1 MDSYCE
7 SLEEAEA
14 LARNSELGVHG
25 SSARVRTPQQAG
37 EQFTLA
43 ELAKETEGKKI
54 KVIIQYCF
62 DGGRYK
68 VEEVRWRCR
77 VCVCVCFRHS
87 HCSSFVGIVSI
98 ALLVHLARR

>member
-1 MDSYCE
+1 VDSYCE

-68 VEEVRWRCR
+68 VEEVRWRCH
-77 VCVCVCFRHS
+77 VCVCVCVFVIPIVRRSLESFRLR
-87 HCSSFVGIVSI
+87 SSFI
-98 ALLVHLARR
+98 